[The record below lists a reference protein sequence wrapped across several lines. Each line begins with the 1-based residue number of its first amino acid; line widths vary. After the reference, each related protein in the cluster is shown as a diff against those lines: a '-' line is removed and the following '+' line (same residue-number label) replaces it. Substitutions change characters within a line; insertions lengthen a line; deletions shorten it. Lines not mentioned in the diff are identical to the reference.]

1 MKRLITGL
9 IAASLTASAWAA
21 EHKIAFHVDQND
33 PQVMNMTLNNV
44 QNAVNYYKAQGDTA
58 TIEVVAYGPCL
69 NMFIA
74 GKSPVADRIERMSLD
89 IDNLAFKACGNTHKN
104 MSKKAGKDVKL
115 LDATEITPSGV
126 IRLIELQKKAY
137 AYIRP

>member
-1 MKRLITGL
+1 MIGL
-9 IAASLTASAWAA
+9 IVAALTASAWAA
-21 EHKIAFHVDQND
+21 DHKIAFHVDQND

-58 TIEVVAYGPCL
+58 TIEVVAYGPGL
-69 NMFIA
+69 HMFIA

-104 MSKKAGKDVKL
+104 MSKTAGKDVKL
-115 LDATEITPSGV
+115 LDAAEITPSGV
-126 IRLIELQKKAY
+126 IRLIELQEKGY

>member
-1 MKRLITGL
+1 MKTFVTGL
-9 IAASLTASAWAA
+9 IAASLTVSAWSA

-33 PQVMNMTLNNV
+33 PQIMNMTLNNV
-44 QNAVNYYKAQGDTA
+44 QNAVNYYQSQGDTA
-58 TIEVVAYGPCL
+58 TIEVVAYGPGL
-69 NMFIA
+69 NMFVA

-104 MSKKAGKDVKL
+104 MSKKAGKDVQL
-115 LDATEITPSGV
+115 LEAAEITPSGV
-126 IRLIELQKKAY
+126 IRLIELQEKGY

>member
-1 MKRLITGL
+1 
-9 IAASLTASAWAA
+9 
-21 EHKIAFHVDQND
+21 VDQND

-58 TIEVVAYGPCL
+58 TIEVVAYEPDL

-89 IDNLAFKACGNTHKN
+89 IDNLAFKACGNRHK
-104 MSKKAGKDVKL
+104 
-115 LDATEITPSGV
+115 I
-126 IRLIELQKKAY
+126 
-137 AYIRP
+137 